1 MDLMQRQAEALKAA
15 RRRAGLS
22 ASQLADEIIALSETC
37 SDPITLTQQAI
48 SFFENGKAKSPPR
61 WLRYART
68 VLEDR
73 GALPTGDVD
82 LLTGP
87 EGRDFGTRAEH
98 LTGETNH
105 PSEGA
110 VLAPSTKEVAD
121 QLDLVTI
128 EQIDLAYG
136 LGATFADGPIGS
148 ELMHFPRQWVDAITS
163 SPPALLTW
171 TRGRGDSMLPTIDDG
186 DLILL
191 DRSQRRVTEQDAL
204 WAFTVGDLAAIKRL
218 RIKGDRVV
226 VLSDN
231 PAVPPDEE
239 PIDEVNIVARVVF
252 VGRKI

>member
-1 MDLMQRQAEALKAA
+1 MIVPDRISSLLSERGISQAELA
-15 RRRAGLS
+15 RRVGVAQQTIHKLVTGGARSSSHLHRIARELGTN
-22 ASQLADEIIALSETC
+22 ADYL
-37 SDPITLTQQAI
+37 
-48 SFFENGKAKSPPR
+48 
-61 WLRYART
+61 
-68 VLEDR
+68 
-73 GALPTGDVD
+73 TGDTDDPVQ
-82 LLTGP
+82 
-87 EGRDFGTRAEH
+87 
-98 LTGETNH
+98 
-105 PSEGA
+105 GA
-110 VLAPSTKEVAD
+110 ALAPSPKEVAE
-121 QLDLVTI
+121 QLDLVSI

-171 TRGRGDSMLPTIDDG
+171 TRGRGDSMLPTINDG

>member
-1 MDLMQRQAEALKAA
+1 MIVPERISSLLSERGISQAELA
-15 RRRAGLS
+15 RRVGVAQQTIHKLVSGGARGSSHLHRIARELGTT
-22 ASQLADEIIALSETC
+22 AD
-37 SDPITLTQQAI
+37 
-48 SFFENGKAKSPPR
+48 
-61 WLRYART
+61 Y
-68 VLEDR
+68 
-73 GALPTGDVD
+73 
-82 LLTGP
+82 
-87 EGRDFGTRAEH
+87 
-98 LTGETNH
+98 LTGETND

-110 VLAPSTKEVAD
+110 ALSQSPKEIAE
-121 QLDLVTI
+121 QLGLVGI

-136 LGATFADGPIGS
+136 LGATFADGPIGA

-171 TRGRGDSMLPTIDDG
+171 TRGRGDSMFPTINDG

-226 VLSDN
+226 ILSDN
-231 PAVPPDEE
+231 PTVPPDEE
-239 PIDEVNIVARVVF
+239 PIDEVNIVARVAF

>member
-1 MDLMQRQAEALKAA
+1 MIVPERISSLLSERGISQAELA
-15 RRRAGLS
+15 RRVGVAQQTIHKLVSGGARGSSHLHRIARELGTT
-22 ASQLADEIIALSETC
+22 AD
-37 SDPITLTQQAI
+37 
-48 SFFENGKAKSPPR
+48 
-61 WLRYART
+61 Y
-68 VLEDR
+68 
-73 GALPTGDVD
+73 
-82 LLTGP
+82 
-87 EGRDFGTRAEH
+87 
-98 LTGETNH
+98 LTGETND

-110 VLAPSTKEVAD
+110 ALAQSPKEIAE
-121 QLDLVTI
+121 QLGLVGI

-136 LGATFADGPIGS
+136 LGATFADGPIGA

-171 TRGRGDSMLPTIDDG
+171 TRGRGDSMFPTINDG

-226 VLSDN
+226 ILSDN
-231 PAVPPDEE
+231 PTVPPDEE
-239 PIDEVNIVARVVF
+239 PIDEVNIVARVAF

>member
-1 MDLMQRQAEALKAA
+1 MIVPDRISSLLSERGISQAELA
-15 RRRAGLS
+15 RRVGVAQQTIHKLVTGGARSSSHLHRIARELGTS
-22 ASQLADEIIALSETC
+22 AD
-37 SDPITLTQQAI
+37 
-48 SFFENGKAKSPPR
+48 
-61 WLRYART
+61 Y
-68 VLEDR
+68 
-73 GALPTGDVD
+73 
-82 LLTGP
+82 
-87 EGRDFGTRAEH
+87 
-98 LTGETNH
+98 LTGETDD
-105 PSEGA
+105 PTQGA
-110 VLAPSTKEVAD
+110 ALAPSPKEVAE
-121 QLDLVTI
+121 QLDLVSI

-171 TRGRGDSMLPTIDDG
+171 TRGRGDSMLPTINDG

-239 PIDEVNIVARVVF
+239 RIDEVNIVARVVF

>member
-1 MDLMQRQAEALKAA
+1 MIVPERISSLLSERGISQAELA
-15 RRRAGLS
+15 RRVGVAQQTIHKLVSGGARGSSHLHRIARELGTT
-22 ASQLADEIIALSETC
+22 AD
-37 SDPITLTQQAI
+37 
-48 SFFENGKAKSPPR
+48 
-61 WLRYART
+61 Y
-68 VLEDR
+68 
-73 GALPTGDVD
+73 
-82 LLTGP
+82 
-87 EGRDFGTRAEH
+87 
-98 LTGETNH
+98 LTGETND

-110 VLAPSTKEVAD
+110 ALSQSPKEIAE
-121 QLDLVTI
+121 QLGLVGI

-136 LGATFADGPIGS
+136 LGATFADGPIGA

-171 TRGRGDSMLPTIDDG
+171 TRGRGDSMFPTINDG

-226 VLSDN
+226 ILSDN

-239 PIDEVNIVARVVF
+239 PIDEVNIVARVAF

>member
-1 MDLMQRQAEALKAA
+1 MIFPDRISSLLAEREISQAELA
-15 RRRAGLS
+15 RRVGVAQQTIHKLVTGGSRSSSHLHRIARELGTS
-22 ASQLADEIIALSETC
+22 AA
-37 SDPITLTQQAI
+37 
-48 SFFENGKAKSPPR
+48 
-61 WLRYART
+61 Y
-68 VLEDR
+68 
-73 GALPTGDVD
+73 
-82 LLTGP
+82 
-87 EGRDFGTRAEH
+87 
-98 LTGETNH
+98 LTGETDD
-105 PSEGA
+105 PTEGA
-110 VLAPSTKEVAD
+110 ALVPSPKEVAE
-121 QLDLVTI
+121 QLDLVAI

-148 ELMHFPRQWVDAITS
+148 ELMHFPRLWVDAITS

-204 WAFTVGDLAAIKRL
+204 WAYTVGDLAAIKRL

>member
-1 MDLMQRQAEALKAA
+1 MSQAELA
-15 RRRAGLS
+15 RRVGIS
-22 ASQLADEIIALSETC
+22 
-37 SDPITLTQQAI
+37 QQAI
-48 SFFENGKAKSPPR
+48 HKLVSGGSRSTTSLHKI
-61 WLRYART
+61 ARELGT
-68 VLEDR
+68 TPDYLV
-73 GALPTGDVD
+73 GDTD
-82 LLTGP
+82 
-87 EGRDFGTRAEH
+87 D
-98 LTGETNH
+98 

-110 VLAPSTKEVAD
+110 LPAPTAKDIAQ
-121 QLDLVTI
+121 QLDLVGI

-136 LGATFADGPIGS
+136 LGATFADGPIGA

-171 TRGRGDSMLPTIDDG
+171 TRGRGDSMFPTINDG

-226 VLSDN
+226 ILSDN

-239 PIDEVNIVARVVF
+239 PIDEVNIVARVAF